1 MNPIHFL
8 IALLAVVSVTGSLAF
23 AALLTRPEAPAMM
36 APGAP
41 PMSPGAPSTT
51 GQRPD
56 QATIVARV
64 EALRERLVA
73 DPDDGEGWKM
83 LGRSMMSLG
92 RFGDAVTAYSRAAQL
107 LPSDPEVRGALLQ
120 LEEKARESRA
130 HEQPADDKPAQ

>member
-1 MNPIHFL
+1 MNPTHFL
-8 IALLAVVSVTGSLAF
+8 IALLAVVSVAGSLAF
-23 AALLTRPEAPAMM
+23 AALLTRPEAPRAVPPMSQ
-36 APGAP
+36 APGA
-41 PMSPGAPSTT
+41 APT
-51 GQRPD
+51 GQMPD
-56 QATIVARV
+56 QATILARV
-64 EALRERLVA
+64 EALRDRLIA

-92 RFGDAVTAYSRAAQL
+92 RFRDAVTAYSRAAQL